1 MTTQRVLALGVYKV
15 HLRAKPIST
24 ETESFTKD
32 LMTASG
38 ELLYGE
44 DYDAHPLFNIF
55 FAAVIVLLTY
65 LSLSPIN
72 LRLPRSSQTL
82 VVFADLA
89 MIFLYLN
96 LRTLRIR
103 VTGRELR
110 VAFGVIGTSIPLS
123 EILYVEAEKPSFW
136 RYGGMGVRWGW
147 DGSVGYLINYGEA
160 VRVTRRRGRAFLF
173 STRNPETVINTL
185 ESWIQRQNDT

>member
-1 MTTQRVLALGVYKV
+1 VYKV

-32 LMTASG
+32 LMTTSG

-44 DYDAHPLFNIF
+44 DYDAHPLIHIF

-65 LSLSPIN
+65 LSLSPFN
-72 LRLPRSSQTL
+72 LRLPRSSQVL

-89 MIFLYLN
+89 VIFLYLN

-103 VTGRELR
+103 VTGRELH

-123 EILYVEAEKPSFW
+123 EVLYVEAEKPSFW